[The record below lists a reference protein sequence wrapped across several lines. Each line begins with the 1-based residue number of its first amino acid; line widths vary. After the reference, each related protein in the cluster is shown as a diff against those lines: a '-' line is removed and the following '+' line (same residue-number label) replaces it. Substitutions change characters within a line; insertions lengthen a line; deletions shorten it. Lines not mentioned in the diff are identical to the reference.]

1 MTLGGMLEHLAC
13 VEDDWFSR
21 WLHGRDRQPPWDA
34 VDWKVDQDWDRRSA
48 ADDSPGQLHEL
59 WQDAVARSLAVVT
72 EALASLTAAD
82 PS

>member
-1 MTLGGMLEHLAC
+1 
-13 VEDDWFSR
+13 
-21 WLHGRDRQPPWDA
+21 

-48 ADDSPGQLHEL
+48 ADDSPGQPHEL
-59 WQDAVARSLAVVT
+59 WQDAVTRSLAVVT

>member
-1 MTLGGMLEHLAC
+1 
-13 VEDDWFSR
+13 
-21 WLHGRDRQPPWDA
+21 